1 MNPRGACRMR
11 EVRTGSRARARDSA
25 LGICL
30 ASAALTFAP
39 IGALSTEESRT
50 VDTRIRLL
58 VYAADEVYR
67 LKGYVGY
74 QIDVEFESGEA
85 FVGLGTGDLESLTFA
100 AQDNHLFIKPRAGG
114 VDTNLTV
121 LTTRRVYHFDYMAS
135 ERRPEPAFG
144 DVIYVVRFTYPQ
156 AASHVA
162 ASLERSLASAADAR
176 WRNLD
181 YVFRG
186 SPQLK
191 PESAWDDGVQTR
203 LRFASQQELPAIFV
217 GNEDGSE
224 SLVNFTVDAGELIV
238 HRVSRRFI
246 VRRGHLEGCIVN
258 RGFTG
263 TAERLKSGTVAPAV
277 ERATHGARP

>member
-1 MNPRGACRMR
+1 MR
-11 EVRTGSRARARDSA
+11 TIPGVALARARLVAGRIGVAA
-25 LGICL
+25 LGACVIGR
-30 ASAALTFAP
+30 
-39 IGALSTEESRT
+39 GALADT
-50 VDTRIRLL
+50 VPGSGPGDARIR
-58 VYAADEVYR
+58 VFHYQADEVYR
-67 LKGYVGY
+67 LKAYAGY
-74 QIDVEFESGEA
+74 QIDLEFESGEA

-121 LTTRRVYHFDYMAS
+121 LTTRRVYHFDYTAS
-135 ERRPEPAFG
+135 ERRPDPAFG

-156 AASHVA
+156 TASHAA

-277 ERATHGARP
+277 ERATHEARP

>member
-1 MNPRGACRMR
+1 MLGEDRGGFSQRPQQR
-11 EVRTGSRARARDSA
+11 
-25 LGICL
+25 
-30 ASAALTFAP
+30 
-39 IGALSTEESRT
+39 
-50 VDTRIRLL
+50 
-58 VYAADEVYR
+58 
-67 LKGYVGY
+67 
-74 QIDVEFESGEA
+74 
-85 FVGLGTGDLESLTFA
+85 VGLEHPRI
-100 AQDNHLFIKPRAGG
+100 NHLPGEQDR
-114 VDTNLTV
+114 L
-121 LTTRRVYHFDYMAS
+121 
-135 ERRPEPAFG
+135 
-144 DVIYVVRFTYPQ
+144 
-156 AASHVA
+156 

>member
-1 MNPRGACRMR
+1 MR
-11 EVRTGSRARARDSA
+11 TIATVALARARLVAGRIGVAA
-25 LGICL
+25 LGACVIGR
-30 ASAALTFAP
+30 
-39 IGALSTEESRT
+39 GALADT
-50 VDTRIRLL
+50 VPGSGAGDARIR
-58 VYAADEVYR
+58 VFPYQADEVYR
-67 LKGYVGY
+67 LKGYAGY
-74 QIDVEFESGEA
+74 QIDLEFESGEA

-114 VDTNLTV
+114 VDTNITV
-121 LTTRRVYHFDYMAS
+121 LTTRRVYHFDYTAS
-135 ERRPEPAFG
+135 ERRPDPAFG

-156 AASHVA
+156 VASHVA
-162 ASLERSLASAADAR
+162 ATLERSLASAADAR